1 MISKFVTL
9 SDYCILEYM
18 MTPPGD
24 PNPTIMNT
32 QYYFVDNQNVDQYQ
46 LYNTDAYDQTTKNSR
61 GLSVVPI
68 GNSKLVRVDITDVP
82 IYTAYDPKITETS
95 VSPSLS
101 SFTIMDTM
109 RFHFASGFNFTEV
122 RNLIL
127 GARLK
132 LNNLKQLQVANVLM
146 TAQTAQDLLTFNP
159 KPLFLANTIYDKYI
173 DIKVPT
179 SSYLDEDFAQFGSAS
194 FEYAITGG
202 AGLIVGAPIT
212 VSLIEAN
219 YEDLFAENNQTYEV
233 YRVVNYYEGSVPQAN
248 EFDSLGATIQE
259 ATDGDYIEFFATW
272 NGGFAEDLISTLN
285 AKGPDNDWIF
295 VHQLQVYEQVGTAL
309 VPSGNFMVYQED
321 NFDTP
326 LSYRPIL
333 KEAGFAVSMSIDYTL
348 RLLNKR
354 NGDQVIRT
362 GSMSLFNP
370 NKYGKSLTKLELA
383 DKPQSMKV
391 YNKIVQKNLEISNL
405 FTGAKSQAPKTVT
418 PTVIVQEKEVKVGVP
433 IFYKQANIRVSQKN
447 ALLKATDGTSDLIF
461 GQGELMIPIDPTDN
475 YFKFTVYEVDQNN
488 PSNQKPANLNLN
500 SRFTL
505 NFGSDAKYMYD
516 SVKDPS
522 VENPSLGQIAFR
534 IPKDQAKKI
543 LTTTD
548 QLVYISL
555 IAEDGTESLLYTA
568 KWMSSSEYAAIIK
581 AQDAAKNALLN
592 DPTALI
598 ASLQAQISDLQSQ
611 NESLNSRLR
620 AQSVSVRPTETYVT
634 LNPIAAVANV
644 QAATLVNANTDIV
657 NVELVS
663 PITVET
669 TTRRSQ
675 KNANIRQAVQN
686 VIQNVQNNV

>member
-24 PNPTIMNT
+24 PSPTILNT
-32 QYYFVDNQNVDQYQ
+32 QYYLVDNQHLDLYQ
-46 LYNTDAYDQTTKNSR
+46 LYNTDGYSQITKNSR
-61 GLSVVPI
+61 GLNVVPI
-68 GNSKLVRVDITDVP
+68 GNSKLVRVDITDTP
-82 IYTAYDPKITETS
+82 IYTAYDPKLTETS
-95 VSPSLS
+95 ISPSLS

-122 RNLIL
+122 ENLIL

-132 LNNLKQLQVANVLM
+132 LNDLKQLQVANVLM

-179 SSYLDEDFAQFGSAS
+179 PSYLDEDFAQFGSNS

-202 AGLIVGAPIT
+202 SGLIVGAPIT
-212 VSLIEAN
+212 VSLVEAN
-219 YEDLFAENNQTYEV
+219 YEPLYADNNQTYEV
-233 YRVVNYYEGSVPQAN
+233 YRVVNYYEGSVSQVN

-285 AKGPDNDWIF
+285 AKGPDNQWIF
-295 VHQLQVYEQVGTAL
+295 VHQLQVYEQIGTAL

-326 LSYRPIL
+326 LAYRPIL
-333 KEAGFAVSMSIDYTL
+333 KEAGFAVSMSIDYTM
-348 RLLNKR
+348 RLLNKKT
-354 NGDQVIRT
+354 GDQIIRT

-370 NKYGKSLTKLELA
+370 NKYGKNLAKLELA
-383 DKPQSMKV
+383 DKPQSLKV
-391 YNKIVQKNLEISNL
+391 YNKIVQTNLEITNL
-405 FTGAKSQAPKTVT
+405 FSGGKSQAPRTVQ
-418 PTVIVQEKEVKVGVP
+418 PTTIVQEREVKVGVP
-433 IFYKQANIRVSQKN
+433 IFYKQTNIRASQKN
-447 ALLKATDGTSDLIF
+447 ALIKNTDGTSDLIF
-461 GQGELMIPIDPTDN
+461 GQGELILPIDPTDN
-475 YFKFTVYEVDQNN
+475 YFKITVYEVDPND
-488 PSNQKPANLNLN
+488 PTKQKAANLNLN
-500 SRFTL
+500 SKFTL
-505 NFGSDAKYMYD
+505 NFGKDAKYSYD
-516 SVKDPS
+516 SIKDPG
-522 VENPSLGQIAFR
+522 VENPSVGEIAFR

-543 LTTTD
+543 LDTTD

-568 KWMSSSEYAAIIK
+568 KWLPSSEYAAILK

-598 ASLQAQISDLQSQ
+598 SSLQAQISQLQTT
-611 NESLNSRLR
+611 NAELNSKLR
-620 AQSVSVRPTETYVT
+620 AQSVKEVKNQTR
-634 LNPIAAVANV
+634 LNINPIAAANNS
-644 QAATLVNANTDIV
+644 QELARVNNSTGTTNTTTIAID
-657 NVELVS
+657 
-663 PITVET
+663 TVDT

-675 KNANIRQAVQN
+675 KPINTRAQ
-686 VIQNVQNNV
+686 